1 MRDTAWIDLDRLVK
15 DAMKCWG
22 VPGLAVGVVHDD
34 NVIFVKGYGTRKLGA
49 NAPVTCD
56 TQFMI
61 CSLTKSITAAGL
73 ALLLDEQRLGWDTKV
88 REILPEFQL
97 RDASATE
104 EITVSDLLTHRSGL
118 PAHDRIWS
126 PPGRRSRQKM
136 VDALRH
142 LELSR
147 RLRESFQYSNLGYVV
162 AGMLAERLSGQSWE
176 QFTTQRLLLPL
187 GFTGFGFSKAD
198 LESAADRASPHQWDR
213 GNVHQAKLWP
223 MQATPAGGINASAAD
238 MVRWV
243 RFLLSRGQ
251 VDGRQLVSQA
261 AIDAMMT
268 AHIHAGD
275 SEFAEI
281 GKIRYGYGLTC
292 EHYRGDVTVS
302 HTGSQPGWGA
312 LMIMMPAHRIGVVVM
327 TNRDPSPVRE
337 LIAYAVFDRLRS
349 LAPLAWFEVFRTR
362 RQAALDKEKAEERAR
377 TITHRSDSPLNE
389 PPESL
394 IGKYEHPAYGRISIV
409 RGASAMYW
417 YWRGLR
423 GTLVYRA
430 QNSFQLKEDGE
441 ARYPSRIAISAEK
454 NAKGRIDALRS
465 PLEPAVS
472 DIVFK
477 RCPGGHPKSSGCG
490 HFKLLHPRA

>member
-1 MRDTAWIDLDRLVK
+1 MRDTAWTDLDCLVE

-22 VPGLAVGVVHDD
+22 VPGLAVGVVNGDD
-34 NVIFVKGYGTRKLGA
+34 VILLKGYGTRELGA

-73 ALLLDEQRLGWDTKV
+73 ALLVDEQRLGWDTKV

-97 RDASATE
+97 RDANATE
-104 EITVSDLLTHRSGL
+104 EITVSDLLTHRTGL

-126 PPGRRSRQKM
+126 PPGRRSRQQM
-136 VDALRH
+136 VDALRY

-147 RLRESFQYSNLGYVV
+147 RLRVSFQYSNLSYVV
-162 AGMLAERLSGQSWE
+162 AGMLAERLSGRSWE

-198 LESAADRASPHQWDR
+198 LESAADRAFPHQWDR
-213 GNVHQAKLWP
+213 CGVYRGKLWP
-223 MQATPAGGINASAAD
+223 MQATPAGGINASVAD
-238 MVRWV
+238 IARWV
-243 RFLLSRGQ
+243 RFLLSRGR
-251 VDGRQLVSQA
+251 VDGRRLVSQA
-261 AIDAMMT
+261 AIDAMT
-268 AHIHAGD
+268 TPRINAGD

-281 GKIRYGYGLTC
+281 GKIHYGYGLTC

-312 LMIMMPAHRIGVVVM
+312 LMTMMPAHRIGVVVL

-349 LAPLAWFEVFRTR
+349 LAPLDWFEVFRAR
-362 RQAALDKEKAEERAR
+362 RQAALDKEETEEGAR
-377 TITHRSDSPLNE
+377 TLTHRSDSPLDE
-389 PPESL
+389 PPEDL
-394 IGKYEHPAYGRISIV
+394 IGEYEHPAYGRISIV
-409 RGASAMYW
+409 RGASAMHW
-417 YWRGLR
+417 SWRGL
-423 GTLVYRA
+423 GGMLVCRA

-441 ARYPSRIAISAEK
+441 ARYPSGIVISYEK
-454 NAKGRIDALRS
+454 NAEGRVDALRS

-472 DIVFK
+472 DIVFQ
-477 RCPGGHPKSSGCG
+477 RRVAGETQ
-490 HFKLLHPRA
+490 